1 MIFSYTKTLLA
12 VALAAGLCGAPASA
26 RALKKAEKGGV
37 ASIKVKG
44 YAGALIDKVISRR
57 VMVED
62 VPTLVNVFAT
72 HNETHM
78 WQSEFWGKWAIGA
91 CALYQ
96 YSNNLEL
103 YRRIKTSVEGI
114 LKNQDADGYIGNYK
128 PEAQLR
134 EWDVWG
140 RKYVVLGLLAWYD
153 ISGDK
158 RAVKAACR
166 QIDRLVAQLDERGLS
181 IVETGNYRGMP
192 SASILNAVMK
202 LYNAT
207 GSGKYLELAKKI
219 AGAIESEK
227 GPQIL
232 AKTNQGIPMAGR
244 FAPQKG
250 WYNFYN
256 GQKAYEMMSCI
267 QGMLDLYLVTRDA
280 QLLEGS
286 TKAVKMIEDQE
297 INITGSGASME
308 CWYGGR
314 QKQTRPSVHEM
325 ETCVTTT
332 WINLLRRMLLV
343 TGNGHYADLMEQSI
357 YNALFASL
365 KGDGSQIDKYT
376 PLEGVRTKGE
386 EQCGLHINCCNAN
399 GPRGFAAIPQ
409 TMYTV
414 SGGAVNVNLYA
425 PSEAVVSLGGTGR
438 SVTLVQEGDY
448 PRTNTMTIKVN
459 AAGAGKFALR
469 LRIPAWSKNTAV
481 RVAGEE
487 FSGAAVGGYLAIDR
501 EWKPG
506 DEVAVSFDM
515 PVRLVRQDGYDA
527 IVRGPVVFARDSRL
541 GGGFIDEVVKIP
553 AAGGVVDAKPCD
565 APQWA
570 WISIKVPMVLGVD
583 WLDYGK
589 PVEVQLCD
597 FQSAGNTWSHGERY
611 RVWLPEVNN
620 PEDVLGKWQEH
631 GYN

>member
-114 LKNQDADGYIGNYK
+114 LKKQDADGYIGNYK

-202 LYNAT
+202 L
-207 GSGKYLELAKKI
+207 
-219 AGAIESEK
+219 
-227 GPQIL
+227 
-232 AKTNQGIPMAGR
+232 
-244 FAPQKG
+244 
-250 WYNFYN
+250 
-256 GQKAYEMMSCI
+256 
-267 QGMLDLYLVTRDA
+267 
-280 QLLEGS
+280 
-286 TKAVKMIEDQE
+286 
-297 INITGSGASME
+297 
-308 CWYGGR
+308 
-314 QKQTRPSVHEM
+314 
-325 ETCVTTT
+325 
-332 WINLLRRMLLV
+332 
-343 TGNGHYADLMEQSI
+343 
-357 YNALFASL
+357 
-365 KGDGSQIDKYT
+365 
-376 PLEGVRTKGE
+376 
-386 EQCGLHINCCNAN
+386 
-399 GPRGFAAIPQ
+399 
-409 TMYTV
+409 
-414 SGGAVNVNLYA
+414 
-425 PSEAVVSLGGTGR
+425 
-438 SVTLVQEGDY
+438 
-448 PRTNTMTIKVN
+448 
-459 AAGAGKFALR
+459 
-469 LRIPAWSKNTAV
+469 
-481 RVAGEE
+481 
-487 FSGAAVGGYLAIDR
+487 
-501 EWKPG
+501 
-506 DEVAVSFDM
+506 
-515 PVRLVRQDGYDA
+515 
-527 IVRGPVVFARDSRL
+527 
-541 GGGFIDEVVKIP
+541 
-553 AAGGVVDAKPCD
+553 
-565 APQWA
+565 
-570 WISIKVPMVLGVD
+570 
-583 WLDYGK
+583 
-589 PVEVQLCD
+589 
-597 FQSAGNTWSHGERY
+597 
-611 RVWLPEVNN
+611 
-620 PEDVLGKWQEH
+620 
-631 GYN
+631 